1 MNSVAS
7 FLFHS
12 TPCVRDKMTRN
23 RFQPLL
29 DLAYSLD

>member
-7 FLFHS
+7 FLFQS
-12 TPCVRDKMTRN
+12 TPYVRDKMTRN

>member
-7 FLFHS
+7 FLFS

-23 RFQPLL
+23 RFQRLL